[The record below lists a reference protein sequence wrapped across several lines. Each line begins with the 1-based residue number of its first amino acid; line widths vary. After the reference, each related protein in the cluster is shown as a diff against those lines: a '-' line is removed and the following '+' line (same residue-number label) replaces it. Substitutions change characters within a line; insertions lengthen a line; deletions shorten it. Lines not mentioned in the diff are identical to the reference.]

1 MRSQPPAEP
10 VAATPQPTPAHRSSD
25 FPGCFLAAACDP
37 VAHCLRS
44 RVMLESSAEMN
55 MQEHAWLGLN
65 ALHSTVGAAIL
76 VKRDGLLSRNL
87 IGLTS

>member
-1 MRSQPPAEP
+1 
-10 VAATPQPTPAHRSSD
+10 
-25 FPGCFLAAACDP
+25 
-37 VAHCLRS
+37 
-44 RVMLESSAEMN
+44 MLESSAEMN